1 MLFRNIAI
9 LDEDLSVREHVNV
22 VTDGAFISYI
32 GEDVPE
38 GDHGEEISGRHRLL
52 MPAFYNA
59 HAHSPM
65 SLMRGYGENLNLQDW
80 LFTRIFPF
88 EDKLTS
94 NAVYQSTLLT
104 MAESLKYGI
113 VSTSDMYYF
122 VEDMVRAVEES
133 GCKANISRSIT
144 NPMGDDPAGLVS
156 MAEAHDVVRRFHGS
170 ADGRI
175 LIDASLHAEY
185 TSNEETAR
193 AVADYAKQ
201 YGIRMHVHVSE
212 TKSEQEECK
221 GRHGGRT
228 PVRYLADCGI
238 FDTPSIAAHCV
249 WIEGEDYDILREKGV
264 TVATNP
270 VSNLKLASGICDVKA
285 LMDAGVRVAIGTDSV
300 ASNNNLSMFEE
311 MKTMALLAKVKHMD
325 PTLITPKQALTMAT
339 RNGALAQGR
348 EDSGILKVGARADLV
363 MLRTDTPN
371 MQPCHD
377 LLNNIVLSATDSD
390 VAATIADG
398 RVLYKDGEFTT
409 IDVEKTAYEVDLAVK
424 DILSRL

>member
-52 MPAFYNA
+52 MPAFFNA

-88 EDKLTS
+88 EDKLTP

-156 MAEAHDVVRRFHGS
+156 MAEAHDVVCRFHGS

-175 LIDASLHAEY
+175 RIDASLHAEY

-348 EDSGILKVGARADLV
+348 EDCGILKVGARADLV